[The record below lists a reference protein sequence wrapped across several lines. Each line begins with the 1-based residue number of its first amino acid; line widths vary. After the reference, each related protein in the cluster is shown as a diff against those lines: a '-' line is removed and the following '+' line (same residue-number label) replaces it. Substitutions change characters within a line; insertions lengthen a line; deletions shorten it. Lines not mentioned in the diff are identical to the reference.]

1 MTNLVKDN
9 GANAVNVTLTDNAV
23 WTVTGTSLISS
34 LTIEDDAQVVIPEGT
49 VLSVNGVDYTGCTLT
64 AE

>member
-1 MTNLVKDN
+1 M
-9 GANAVNVTLTDNAV
+9 NVTLTDNAV

-34 LTIEDDAQVVIPEGT
+34 LTIEGDAQVVIPEGT
-49 VLSVNGVDYTGCTLT
+49 GLSVNGVDYTGCTLT